1 MNNFVLLYGEIVDK
15 PVCTSIDRNG
25 AAFYRFMLAVK
36 RKSNTVDT
44 LPISIKSG
52 TTAYDNMIKAFAAG
66 ESLVG
71 KKVLIGGNVRTRNA
85 KGRVK
90 LFVRAVSMINAYA
103 GYTGIDNLVIITGN
117 ICRGVPTRQTPSGRL
132 IADLIVAVSRHD
144 SELVSDYVP
153 TIMWDRVA
161 KKANSELHTGDCID
175 IVGRLQSRRYV
186 KRIGSRKE
194 IRTCYELSVDR
205 YGLNTSEK
213 EGGEQEDE

>member
-1 MNNFVLLYGEIVDK
+1 MNNFVLLYGEIVDE

-36 RKSNTVDT
+36 RKSSTVDT

-52 TTAYDNMIKAFAAG
+52 TTAYDNMMKVMAAG
-66 ESLVG
+66 ESLAG

-90 LFVRAVSMINAYA
+90 VFVRAYSMAYPA
-103 GYTGIDNLVIITGN
+103 GYTGMDNLVIIAGH
-117 ICRGVPTRQTPSGRL
+117 ICRGVPIRRTPSERL
-132 IADLIVAVSRHD
+132 IADLIIAVNRHD

-161 KKANSELHTGDCID
+161 VKANSELHTGDCVD
-175 IVGRLQSRRYV
+175 IVGLLQSRRYV
-186 KRIGSRKE
+186 KKIGSRKE
-194 IRTCYELSVDR
+194 IRTCYEVSVVGYR
-205 YGLNTSEK
+205 LHTM
-213 EGGEQEDE
+213 EGGEIEHE